1 MIEMKNSGVEWIDKI
16 PSGWSIVPLKTMVSF
31 GKGLPITKENLI
43 EKGVAVV
50 SYGQIHSKMN
60 VGSHLNEE
68 LVRYVS
74 DEYLQSNRNC
84 LAKKGD
90 ILIADTSEDYE
101 GIGNS
106 VLNDWDENLF
116 AGYHTVIIRP
126 SDRTYSKYLAYLFMT
141 DAWRSQL
148 RSRASGIKVFSVTQ
162 GLLKKTAII
171 IPRENSVQKI
181 TDYLDAKCSKIDE
194 IIEKQQAIIEKLK
207 EYKLSI
213 ITEVVTKGL
222 DYEVDYKESGT
233 EWLGKI
239 PSHWQYLSFKNVLKE
254 RNEKNFPV
262 KTAERLSLSID
273 KGVTLYSEKTT
284 NLDRF
289 KDDVSQYK
297 LAHEGDFVLN
307 SMNMI
312 VGAVGISHYFG
323 CVSPAYYTYYDNE
336 EDHIT
341 AKYCDYLFHSKTVK
355 KVLHSLG
362 KGIMSID
369 RGDDR
374 INTCRLKVSRT
385 DLRALKIPVPPIC
398 EQREIVKYLQ
408 SKENLIDKTIADR
421 IKAINKLQE
430 YKKSLIYEVVTGKKE
445 V

>member
-1 MIEMKNSGVEWIDKI
+1 MREMKDRGVEWIGEI
-16 PSGWSIVPLKTMVSF
+16 PEDWNVGKTLYALSM
-31 GKGLPITKENLI
+31 PITDGPHETPELFDEGIPFISAEAVSCGNGHIDFEHIRGFISQEFYEECCKKYIPQINDI
-43 EKGVAVV
+43 YMIKSGATTGKVAKVETQKLFTIWSPLAV
-50 SYGQIHSKMN
+50 FRVEPQRCY
-60 VGSHLNEE
+60 
-68 LVRYVS
+68 Y
-74 DEYLQSNRNC
+74 EYLYYFIQSDAYQKQIENKWTYGTQQNIGMRTLEKLMIC
-84 LAKKGD
+84 FPSITQQK
-90 ILIADTSEDYE
+90 LIAD
-101 GIGNS
+101 
-106 VLNDWDENLF
+106 
-116 AGYHTVIIRP
+116 
-126 SDRTYSKYLAYLFMT
+126 
-141 DAWRSQL
+141 
-148 RSRASGIKVFSVTQ
+148 
-162 GLLKKTAII
+162 
-171 IPRENSVQKI
+171 
-181 TDYLDAKCSKIDE
+181 YLDSKCSKIDE

-207 EYKLSI
+207 EYKISI

-421 IKAINKLQE
+421 NKAIDKFQE
-430 YKKSLIYEVVTGKKE
+430 YKKSFIYEVVTGKKE

>member
-1 MIEMKNSGVEWIDKI
+1 MREMKDSGVEWIGEIPKEWKICRLKNYAYIMNGADFKDIQDDNGDYPVIGSGGEFDRATKYLYDGESVLLGRKGTIDKPRYI
-16 PSGWSIVPLKTMVSF
+16 NGTFWTVDTMYYTKIKDIGIAKYLYYLCTQIQFDYYQYGSAVPSMTQRDL
-31 GKGLPITKENLI
+31 
-43 EKGVAVV
+43 
-50 SYGQIHSKMN
+50 
-60 VGSHLNEE
+60 
-68 LVRYVS
+68 
-74 DEYLQSNRNC
+74 
-84 LAKKGD
+84 
-90 ILIADTSEDYE
+90 
-101 GIGNS
+101 NS
-106 VLNDWDENLF
+106 VVFPLPEIVEQENI
-116 AGYHTVIIRP
+116 V
-126 SDRTYSKYLAYLFMT
+126 
-141 DAWRSQL
+141 
-148 RSRASGIKVFSVTQ
+148 
-162 GLLKKTAII
+162 
-171 IPRENSVQKI
+171 N
-181 TDYLDAKCSKIDE
+181 YLDSKCSKIDE

-207 EYKLSI
+207 EYKISI

-222 DYEVDYKESGT
+222 DYEADYKESGT

-421 IKAINKLQE
+421 NKAIDKLQE
-430 YKKSLIYEVVTGKKE
+430 YKKCLIYEVVTGKKE

>member
-1 MIEMKNSGVEWIDKI
+1 MREMRDSGVEWIGEIPKDWNCCKQKYRFTLINGRAFKDNEFEEDGTYRILRVGNLFSNPVWYSSSLELEPDKYC
-16 PSGWSIVPLKTMVSF
+16 
-31 GKGLPITKENLI
+31 
-43 EKGVAVV
+43 EKGDLIYAWSM
-50 SYGQIHSKMN
+50 SYGPYIW
-60 VGSHLNEE
+60 NEE
-68 LVRYVS
+68 KVIYHYHIWKTKLVS
-74 DEYLQSNRNC
+74 DMDKMFSYYYLQALTESIKSQTHETTMGFVTMGIMNNSYIAYPRNIKEQ
-84 LAKKGD
+84 KK
-90 ILIADTSEDYE
+90 IS
-101 GIGNS
+101 
-106 VLNDWDENLF
+106 
-116 AGYHTVIIRP
+116 
-126 SDRTYSKYLAYLFMT
+126 
-141 DAWRSQL
+141 
-148 RSRASGIKVFSVTQ
+148 
-162 GLLKKTAII
+162 
-171 IPRENSVQKI
+171 
-181 TDYLDAKCSKIDE
+181 DYLDAKCSKIDE
-194 IIEKQQAIIEKLK
+194 IIEKQLSIIEKLK
-207 EYKLSI
+207 EYKISI

-421 IKAINKLQE
+421 NKAIDKFQE

>member
-1 MIEMKNSGVEWIDKI
+1 MREMKDSGVKWVGEIPSSWKVYKVKQIADSNNDVLPENYEEEQEIDYIEIGSVTYEHGVRTTEKMKFGNAPSRARRIVHNGDTIISTVRTYLKAIAYIDDSLADKI
-16 PSGWSIVPLKTMVSF
+16 VST
-31 GKGLPITKENLI
+31 G
-43 EKGVAVV
+43 
-50 SYGQIHSKMN
+50 
-60 VGSHLNEE
+60 
-68 LVRYVS
+68 
-74 DEYLQSNRNC
+74 
-84 LAKKGD
+84 
-90 ILIADTSEDYE
+90 
-101 GIGNS
+101 
-106 VLNDWDENLF
+106 
-116 AGYHTVIIRP
+116 
-126 SDRTYSKYLAYLFMT
+126 
-141 DAWRSQL
+141 
-148 RSRASGIKVFSVTQ
+148 FSVVAPHKDVVAKFLYYALSTHSFISNVEAHSV
-162 GLLKKTAII
+162 GISYPAINNTNLMDLKIVL
-171 IPRENSVQKI
+171 PMQREQIQIAS
-181 TDYLDAKCSKIDE
+181 YLDAKCSKIDE
-194 IIEKQQAIIEKLK
+194 IIEKQLSIIEKLK
-207 EYKLSI
+207 EYKISI

-369 RGDDR
+369 RGNDR

-385 DLRALKIPVPPIC
+385 DLRALKIPVPPIF

-421 IKAINKLQE
+421 NKAIDKLQE

>member
-1 MIEMKNSGVEWIDKI
+1 MREMKDSGVKWVGEIPSSWKVYKVKQIADSNNDVLPENYEEEQEIDYIEIGSVTYEHGVRTTEKMKFGNAPSRARRIVHNGDTIISTVRTYLKAIAYIDNSLADKI
-16 PSGWSIVPLKTMVSF
+16 VST
-31 GKGLPITKENLI
+31 G
-43 EKGVAVV
+43 
-50 SYGQIHSKMN
+50 
-60 VGSHLNEE
+60 
-68 LVRYVS
+68 
-74 DEYLQSNRNC
+74 
-84 LAKKGD
+84 
-90 ILIADTSEDYE
+90 
-101 GIGNS
+101 
-106 VLNDWDENLF
+106 
-116 AGYHTVIIRP
+116 
-126 SDRTYSKYLAYLFMT
+126 
-141 DAWRSQL
+141 
-148 RSRASGIKVFSVTQ
+148 FSVVTPHKDVVAKFLYYALSTHSFISNVEAHSV
-162 GLLKKTAII
+162 GISYPAINNTNLMDLKIVL
-171 IPRENSVQKI
+171 PMQREQIQIAS
-181 TDYLDAKCSKIDE
+181 YLDSKCSKIDE

-207 EYKLSI
+207 EYKISI

-421 IKAINKLQE
+421 NKAIDKLQE